1 MRQPNDAN
9 GETMKIDRADLELL
23 LRIHQEGSLAGAA
36 RALELAPPQV
46 SKRLAALEARL
57 GLRLLH
63 RTTRR
68 LQLTAE
74 GEAFVDGAVPLAEG
88 FARLEEQLS
97 ERRDEARGRLRVA
110 SSFGFGRLWL
120 APVLAELHRRHPG
133 IEVHLQL
140 TERLPDLAA
149 GGFDAAVWLWRPE
162 GAALVTRR
170 LAGNRRIVV
179 AAPAYLR
186 EHGTP
191 QEPQDLAQHRCLVV
205 HENGERPALWSLQRV
220 GAGARRGSANR
231 TVRVGGPL
239 ASNHGEVVRDWA
251 LQGLGP
257 MLRSLWDVHAHLARG
272 ELVQVLPGWA
282 MLDADV
288 HLVLPP
294 RNLRLATPRRLR
306 LLQDHLVAAF
316 ASVPWTA
323 TPVPPS
329 PPRPPLSGRAPRA
342 PRRPR

>member
-1 MRQPNDAN
+1 
-9 GETMKIDRADLELL
+9 MKIERADLELL
-23 LRIHQEGSLAGAA
+23 LRIHHEGSLAAAA
-36 RALELAPPQV
+36 RALDLASPQV
-46 SKRLAALEARL
+46 SKRLAALESRL

-74 GEAFVDGAVPLAEG
+74 GEAFVDGAAPLAEG

-97 ERRDEARGRLRVA
+97 ERRDEPRGRLRVV
-110 SSFGFGRLWL
+110 SSFGFGRQCL

-140 TERLPDLAA
+140 TEQLPDLAA

-162 GAALVTRR
+162 GGALVTRR
-170 LAGNRRIVV
+170 LAPNRRIVV

-186 EHGTP
+186 AHGTP
-191 QEPQDLAQHRCLVV
+191 QVPEDLAAHRCLVV
-205 HENGERPALWSLQRV
+205 HENGDRPALWSLQRV
-220 GAGARRGSANR
+220 AAGGRRVVAN
-231 TVRVGGPL
+231 VRVGGPL
-239 ASNHGEVVRDWA
+239 ASNHGEVVRGWA
-251 LQGLGP
+251 LQGLGL
-257 MLRSLWDVHAHLARG
+257 MLRSLWDVHPHLARG
-272 ELVQVLPGWA
+272 ELVQVLPEWA

-294 RNLRLATPRRLR
+294 RDLRLATPRRLR

-323 TPVPPS
+323 PPAA
-329 PPRPPLSGRAPRA
+329 LSGRAPPA